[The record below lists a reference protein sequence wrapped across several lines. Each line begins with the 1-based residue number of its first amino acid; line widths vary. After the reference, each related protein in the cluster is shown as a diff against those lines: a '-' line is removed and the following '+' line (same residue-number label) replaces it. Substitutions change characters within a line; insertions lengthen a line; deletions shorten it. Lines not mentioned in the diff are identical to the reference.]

1 MGAAATRK
9 RAGADK
15 HERGWASANEG
26 RRATAAATG
35 GTNEGRC
42 CMDEAGWYTNEGRWY
57 TNEGGWYMNVGGGS
71 NYGSTTTTVAAPA
84 ANINKGRNEGR

>member
-9 RAGADK
+9 RAGADE

-26 RRATAAATG
+26 GRATAAATG
-35 GTNEGRC
+35 STNEGRC
-42 CMDEAGWYTNEGRWY
+42 CTDEGRWYTNEGRWY
-57 TNEGGWYMNVGGGS
+57 TNVGSSG

-84 ANINKGRNEGR
+84 TNMNKGRNEGR